1 MRSQAGGA
9 PPPEGT
15 GPGVRGPGRP
25 GRRRPGD
32 AALRGVSR
40 PGSPWTPAFPRPVPG
55 TGVDPVDGGRG
66 REWTQRTASTT
77 QPAAGGGF
85 GSRLPPS
92 ASCGSSYRRVSR
104 SHATYQVRVEAGLEH
119 RRAPPPPPKPRSVSP
134 GPCLAESLQESR
146 GTWNGGRVTHP
157 SRQPVL
163 GNTRCPAAGAR
174 GRPRARPP
182 APHCSPSPLRRATR
196 GLRTVHLT
204 TGPFAGSERAT
215 GPGGEAERV
224 TREGDAGTAGS
235 PAPRR
240 RAVSS
245 PGVFAHA

>member
-1 MRSQAGGA
+1 M
-9 PPPEGT
+9 
-15 GPGVRGPGRP
+15 RGPGRP

-55 TGVDPVDGGRG
+55 TGVDPADGEHDATGCGRRFRFPPSPVG
-66 REWTQRTASTT
+66 LLWLLLQKSLPEPRHVAG
-77 QPAAGGGF
+77 AGGG
-85 GSRLPPS
+85 GTRTQKGPP
-92 ASCGSSYRRVSR
+92 
-104 SHATYQVRVEAGLEH
+104 
-119 RRAPPPPPKPRSVSP
+119 PPPPPKPRSVSP

-146 GTWNGGRVTHP
+146 GAWNRGRVTHP

-204 TGPFAGSERAT
+204 TGPFAGSERAA

-235 PAPRR
+235 PIPRR

>member
-1 MRSQAGGA
+1 MDPADGEHDA
-9 PPPEGT
+9 PGC
-15 GPGVRGPGRP
+15 
-25 GRRRPGD
+25 GRRFRFPPSPVGL
-32 AALRGVSR
+32 LRLLLQKSL
-40 PGSPWTPAFPRPVPG
+40 PEPRHVAG
-55 TGVDPVDGGRG
+55 
-66 REWTQRTASTT
+66 
-77 QPAAGGGF
+77 AGGG
-85 GSRLPPS
+85 GTRTQKGPP
-92 ASCGSSYRRVSR
+92 A
-104 SHATYQVRVEAGLEH
+104 
-119 RRAPPPPPKPRSVSP
+119 PPPKPRSVSP

-146 GTWNGGRVTHP
+146 GAWNRGRVTRP

-204 TGPFAGSERAT
+204 TGPFAGSERAA

-235 PAPRR
+235 PIPRR

>member
-1 MRSQAGGA
+1 MGVDPADGEHDATGCGRRFRFPPSPVGLLRLLLQKSLPEPRHVAGAGGGGTRTQKGPPA
-9 PPPEGT
+9 PPP
-15 GPGVRGPGRP
+15 
-25 GRRRPGD
+25 
-32 AALRGVSR
+32 
-40 PGSPWTPAFPRPVPG
+40 
-55 TGVDPVDGGRG
+55 
-66 REWTQRTASTT
+66 
-77 QPAAGGGF
+77 
-85 GSRLPPS
+85 
-92 ASCGSSYRRVSR
+92 
-104 SHATYQVRVEAGLEH
+104 
-119 RRAPPPPPKPRSVSP
+119 SP
-134 GPCLAESLQESR
+134 GPFPQDPAWLSPCRKAEAP
-146 GTWNGGRVTHP
+146 GTEGGSHIP
-157 SRQPVL
+157 PDSQPVL

-204 TGPFAGSERAT
+204 TGPFTGSERAA

-245 PGVFAHA
+245 PGVFPMSSRSLTLTCSRSRTLTCRNPPPPPPQTQEVVLSRRTEKNGT